1 MTIQL
6 TWDDLLIQNVSADD
20 AAAWIAEWPEIVP
33 GPFFPVFLS
42 KFGDWFLRRPDGR
55 TELLDVLEGTLTTIA
70 NTPTE
75 FDAMVNEIQWQ
86 EEHLLSWLVYQ
97 LHEEGKIPGNGQCY
111 GFAPHPQLGGQID
124 RRNVMI
130 LDTIVW
136 QSICSQ
142 TFYPR
147 Q

>member
-6 TWDDLLIQNVSADD
+6 TWDDLLIQNVSPDD
-20 AAAWIAEWPEIVP
+20 AAAWIAEWSALVS
-33 GPFFPVFLS
+33 GRFFPVFLS
-42 KFGDWFLRRPDGR
+42 KFGDWFLRRPDGT

-70 NTPTE
+70 STPTE
-75 FDAMVNEIQWQ
+75 FDAMVNEVQWQ

-97 LHEEGKIPGNGQCY
+97 LHEDGKIPRSGQCY

-130 LDTIVW
+130 LDTIVC